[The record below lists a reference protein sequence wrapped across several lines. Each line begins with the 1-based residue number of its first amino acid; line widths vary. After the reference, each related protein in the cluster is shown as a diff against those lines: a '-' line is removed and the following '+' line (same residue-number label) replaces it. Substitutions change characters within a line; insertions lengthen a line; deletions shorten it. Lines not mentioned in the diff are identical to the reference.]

1 MKFKNELYIL
11 GGTALLVII
20 IFAVSSLDFEIKIGG
35 KNKQNTS
42 VSQTNEGRP
51 QAPVVDSMDDHH
63 KPQPSNSTAFDNL
76 MGKEA
81 PDFTLED
88 FGGKKITLSSLKGKN
103 VVLFFNEGLM
113 CYPACW
119 NQIAAFGS
127 DSEFSQKNTVV
138 LSITV
143 DPKGDWKD
151 AVTKMPEL
159 AKATVLFDSDRAVS
173 TIYGVMTLDSSMHRG
188 QFPGHTYVIVDKDGV
203 VRFARDDSQMAV
215 RNKELL
221 AEVAKLQ

>member
-1 MKFKNELYIL
+1 MKFKDY
-11 GGTALLVII
+11 ALLIGVNVVITGVI
-20 IFAVSSLDFEIKIGG
+20 VLFAFSQP
-35 KNKQNTS
+35 NKTTQPTKVGS
-42 VSQTNEGRP
+42 DTKPSAP
-51 QAPVVDSMDDHH
+51 QVDSMDDHH

-88 FGGKKITLSSLKGKN
+88 YDGKKITLSSLKGKK

-127 DSEFSQKNTVV
+127 DSEFSQNNTVV
-138 LSITV
+138 LNITV
-143 DPKGDWKD
+143 DPKNDWKD
-151 AVTKMPEL
+151 AVKKMPEL
-159 AKATVLFDSDRAVS
+159 VKATVLFDSDRAVS
-173 TIYGVMTLDSSMHRG
+173 ATYGVMTLDSSMHKG
-188 QFPGHTYVIVDKDGV
+188 QFPGHTYVIVDTDGII
-203 VRFARDDSQMAV
+203 RFTRDDAQMAV

-221 AEVAKLQ
+221 AEVGKLQ